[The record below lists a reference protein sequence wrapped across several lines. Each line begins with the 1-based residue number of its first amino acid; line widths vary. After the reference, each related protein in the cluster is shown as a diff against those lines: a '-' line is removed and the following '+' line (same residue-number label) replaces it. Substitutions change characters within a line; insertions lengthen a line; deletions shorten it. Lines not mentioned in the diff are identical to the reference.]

1 MPVTDAVILSVI
13 VTAFIVFAL
22 LLAWGDYRT
31 RNIRPI
37 VRPAAQNARND
48 RSPPKMTAVKTQAE
62 RKAA

>member
-1 MPVTDAVILSVI
+1 MPVTDAIILSVI
-13 VTAFIVFAL
+13 VTAFVAFAL

-37 VRPAAQNARND
+37 IRPAAQNADND
-48 RSPPKMTAVKTQAE
+48 RLPTKWTAVKTQAE